1 MVGVGGG
8 SSIDTAKAIAL
19 LSVAGGELREYKVPA
34 VVTTALP
41 VIAVPTTAGTGSEAT
56 RVAVVTDTASDE
68 KMLLMGLGLLPR
80 AALVD
85 FTLTLTCP
93 YRLTADSG
101 LDSLCHAME
110 AYVSRRANA
119 FSDLHA
125 LAALRIIPGNLRA
138 VCSDLSDR
146 AAREALMNAAT
157 HAGIAFSNA
166 SVTLIHGPNPN
177 PKRDPKPELPDQRLL
192 RTLIECFL
200 TRALTL
206 RGARPLPATG
216 HPTMVRFAPP
226 LPTPPCRR
234 HVAPDR
240 RALPRAAR
248 AEQRDAAAGG
258 DALLNG
264 GRWPTLRG
272 VQPRYGLCTGAAWQ
286 PPLAMGA
293 TARCPRHVWLL
304 RRRSGCL
311 VLPRL
316 PCITLLC
323 LTSPYALVPCA
334 QASDDE
340 ATACAALIEG
350 LEALCAELKVPS
362 PAAYGISW
370 PKYEGLLGT
379 MAKQALGSGSP
390 NNNPIVP
397 TAEQI
402 TEIYREIFGK

>member
-19 LSVAGGELREYKVPA
+19 LAVAGGELREYKVPH

-125 LAALRIIPGNLRA
+125 LAALRIIPTNLRA
-138 VCSDLSDR
+138 VCADLSDR
-146 AAREALMNAAT
+146 SAREQLMNAAT

-166 SVTLIHGPNPN
+166 SVTLIHGMS
-177 PKRDPKPELPDQRLL
+177 
-192 RTLIECFL
+192 
-200 TRALTL
+200 
-206 RGARPLPATG
+206 RPIGGNFHVPHGLSNAMLLPAVT
-216 HPTMVRFAPP
+216 RFSMAG
-226 LPTPPCRR
+226 
-234 HVAPDR
+234 
-240 RALPRAAR
+240 AA
-248 AEQRDAAAGG
+248 
-258 DALLNG
+258 
-264 GRWPTLRG
+264 
-272 VQPRYGLCTGAAWQ
+272 PRYAECSR
-286 PPLAMGA
+286 AMGF
-293 TARCPRHVWLL
+293 
-304 RRRSGCL
+304 
-311 VLPRL
+311 
-316 PCITLLC
+316 
-323 LTSPYALVPCA
+323 A
-334 QASDDE
+334 QACDDE
-340 ATACAALIEG
+340 ATACAALVGG
-350 LEALCAELKVPS
+350 LEALCAELKVPT

-370 PKYEGLLGT
+370 TKYEGLLST
-379 MAKQALGSGSP
+379 MAAQALASGSP

-397 TAEQI
+397 TVAQI
-402 TEIYREIFGK
+402 EELYREVYGER